1 MQDIEGTRVCVSATK
16 GGKQCVKASEPESHA
31 RSFVASL
38 GEGTGGATGVTVG
51 EVSAGLKQICIVA
64 TSSQVANIKK
74 KAESVLQK
82 GDKNAATT
90 KTATKGNA
98 DPGAPAR
105 QIATTLSPVTEQY
118 MKPRHADLTPD
129 R

>member
-1 MQDIEGTRVCVSATK
+1 M
-16 GGKQCVKASEPESHA
+16 KASEPWPESHA

-51 EVSAGLKQICIVA
+51 EVSAGLKQVCIVA
-64 TSSQVANIKK
+64 TSSQVATIKK
-74 KAESVLQK
+74 KAESVLQQ

-105 QIATTLSPVTEQY
+105 QTATKLSPVTEQHTN
-118 MKPRHADLTPD
+118 PHHTDVTPD
-129 R
+129 L